1 MRWEMHASTP
11 GHEIYALWHNDQKVV
26 ILTFHPATNS
36 ARVESAKEKR
46 VFLIRNEGFLRSK
59 TVMRN
64 EYGILLSQLRYENK
78 ESFIELNNEKLFYA
92 IRNNPLPEVV
102 IYKES
107 KEKPFAVCGLNIN
120 SAHFEKNKT
129 LPASLASG
137 LLLSLCWYMFLPAAK
152 ESRLEYAV

>member
-1 MRWEMHASTP
+1 MHASAP
-11 GHEIYALWHNDQKVV
+11 GQEIYVLWHNDQKVV
-26 ILTFHPATNS
+26 TLTFHPATNS

-59 TVMRN
+59 TVMRS
-64 EYGILLSQLRYENK
+64 EYGILLGQLRYENK
-78 ESFIELNNEKLFYA
+78 ESFIELNNEKLFYS

-107 KEKPFAVCGLNIN
+107 KENPFAVCELNIN
-120 SAHFEKNKT
+120 AARFEKNKT

-137 LLLSLCWYMFLPAAK
+137 LLLSLCWYMFLPVAK